1 MDRDTAFDVAEIR
14 AAERALE
21 AALESTDPTAWVFQ
35 YTEDAVFDGG
45 GAHAVEGRE
54 ALLAMARTMKPMT
67 SVAIRDLRTEGQ
79 GGLATVWFEA
89 SWISGSS
96 AEDGTTVEVRGM
108 MLWRKES
115 DGTWRVAVEHLS

>member
-1 MDRDTAFDVAEIR
+1 MHRDTAFDVAEIR
-14 AAERALE
+14 ASERALE

-67 SVAIRDLRTEGQ
+67 SVAIRDLRTEGRC
-79 GGLATVWFEA
+79 GLATVWFEA

-96 AEDGTTVEVRGM
+96 TEDGTTVEVRGM

-115 DGTWRVAVEHLS
+115 DGSWRVAIEHLS

>member
-1 MDRDTAFDVAEIR
+1 MLLERTLRPTCRATPPEDQQAIQSHPPMAMSLLVRHRADYDHLSTA
-14 AAERALE
+14 
-21 AALESTDPTAWVFQ
+21 S
-35 YTEDAVFDGG
+35 
-45 GAHAVEGRE
+45 
-54 ALLAMARTMKPMT
+54 MARTMEPMT

-115 DGTWRVAVEHLS
+115 DGTWRVAIEHLS